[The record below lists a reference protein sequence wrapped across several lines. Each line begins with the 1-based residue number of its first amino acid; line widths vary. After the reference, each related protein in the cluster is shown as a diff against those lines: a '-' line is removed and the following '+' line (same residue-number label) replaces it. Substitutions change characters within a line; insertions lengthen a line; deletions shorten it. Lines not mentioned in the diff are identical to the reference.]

1 MKKQVASIVAVLAV
15 LLIGSGWLRGQA
27 AAAAAP
33 AVCDPNPKPA
43 NFAFT
48 LKDMHGK
55 PVKLSSFK
63 GQVVLLDFWATWCG
77 PCKLEI
83 PGFVK
88 LQDRYRAQGL
98 RVLGVSVDDKAAE
111 LPPFAAQ
118 FKMNYP
124 VLVGLGE
131 QQFQDAYGPLW
142 AVPTT
147 FVIGRDGMICKKHTG
162 ISSMSEFEKEIKA
175 LL

>member
-1 MKKQVASIVAVLAV
+1 MKRLLLWAVVALAA
-15 LLIGSGWLRGQA
+15 LLIWTGLPGVFVVSA
-27 AAAAAP
+27 AEP

-43 NFAFT
+43 NFNFT
-48 LKDMHGK
+48 LKDMNGK

-63 GQVVLLDFWATWCG
+63 GRVVLLDFWATWCG

-88 LQDRYRAQGL
+88 LETKYHDKGL
-98 RVLGVSVDDKAAE
+98 SVIGVSVDDKAPL
-111 LPPFAAQ
+111 LPPFAKQ

-131 QQFQDAYGPLW
+131 QSFQDAYGPLW

-147 FVIGRDGMICKKHTG
+147 FVIGRDGTICKKHEG
-162 ISSMSEFEKEIKA
+162 ISSLSEFEKEIKA